1 MKNLTKLKKGKCP
14 KTFQSNIFEGK
25 CPNRKCTI
33 NFSMHFEFLRSVV
46 IPVKCVIICESYIS
60 SATCQTKQH
69 CCLFRKRSISRLR
82 ACQHLSVL
90 PTWLKSKLPAQ
101 QHPTLLPAPHGIIIC
116 FGVCVCHVR
125 YGISKKTTL
134 NLIAVVVECSRAIN
148 FSSSFMNKNAVALL
162 TLGKYV
168 FGVTCQ
174 FTFNSNNLALIHN
187 KNHMKGIFLYHHEGH
202 FPSKIS

>member
-1 MKNLTKLKKGKCP
+1 MKNLTKFKKGKCP

-46 IPVKCVIICESYIS
+46 ILVKCVIICESYIS

-101 QHPTLLPAPHGIIIC
+101 QHPPLLPTPPSQLFFSCCCCYGIIIC
-116 FGVCVCHVR
+116 FGACVS
-125 YGISKKTTL
+125 GQIQ
-134 NLIAVVVECSRAIN
+134 
-148 FSSSFMNKNAVALL
+148 NK
-162 TLGKYV
+162 
-168 FGVTCQ
+168 
-174 FTFNSNNLALIHN
+174 
-187 KNHMKGIFLYHHEGH
+187 
-202 FPSKIS
+202 

>member
-1 MKNLTKLKKGKCP
+1 MPAFVSSPYLAEEQAASIATSDASPCSP
-14 KTFQSNIFEGK
+14 
-25 CPNRKCTI
+25 
-33 NFSMHFEFLRSVV
+33 FSAFF
-46 IPVKCVIICESYIS
+46 
-60 SATCQTKQH
+60 
-69 CCLFRKRSISRLR
+69 
-82 ACQHLSVL
+82 
-90 PTWLKSKLPAQ
+90 WL
-101 QHPTLLPAPHGIIIC
+101 LLWHHHMLW
-116 FGVCVCHVR
+116 CVCQVR

-148 FSSSFMNKNAVALL
+148 FSSSLMNKNAVALL